1 MSYQLR
7 KILFL
12 MPWVFASLTRQKIY
26 NRNLIVFWI
35 CLSINKVLTLLEI
48 SVFELPNDRI
58 CWIKVI
64 LVKDDLSQ
72 DLPDVELITHLVV
85 GQQDARQLPNQL
97 VVKNLDLGIPNY
109 SLSFKRLELKYSVDL
124 NNEHQNEGNIWIVSF

>member
-1 MSYQLR
+1 M
-7 KILFL
+7 
-12 MPWVFASLTRQKIY
+12 
-26 NRNLIVFWI
+26 
-35 CLSINKVLTLLEI
+35 LTLIEI

-85 GQQDARQLPNQL
+85 GQQDTRQLPNQL
-97 VVKNLDLGIPNY
+97 VLQNLDLGIPNY

-124 NNEHQNEGNIWIVSF
+124 NNEHQNEGNI